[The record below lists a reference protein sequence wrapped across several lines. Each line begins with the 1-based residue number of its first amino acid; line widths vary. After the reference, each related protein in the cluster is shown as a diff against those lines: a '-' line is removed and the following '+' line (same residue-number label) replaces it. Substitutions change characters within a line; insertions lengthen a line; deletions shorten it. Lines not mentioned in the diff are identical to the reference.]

1 MIKESDLVQ
10 IGENWY
16 DRAKKLF
23 AISYSDNTERGE
35 RAARLGFLM
44 AVRVIKIAN
53 LIIRKRTKFEQKYPL
68 GGFIFESDN

>member
-1 MIKESDLVQ
+1 MIKESDLVG

-16 DRAKKLF
+16 ARAKKLF
-23 AISYSDNTERGE
+23 AVSRSDNTERGE

-44 AVRVIKIAN
+44 AVRVAKIAN
-53 LIIRKRTKFEQKYPL
+53 LIMRNRTKSERKYPI